1 MQIDQLILGKYRLLE
16 FLNSGGFS
24 SVFRAREEMTN
35 RIVALKALAKTAYP
49 ASRMKFLLN
58 EFQAMSKIWGHPNI
72 VSIHTVE
79 PGEDDY
85 VAWIVME
92 YVEGKSLHELMQE
105 GALVLTDALN
115 IGLDICRGL
124 KAAHVHKIMHRDIK
138 PQNILL
144 TTEKEAKVADFSI
157 ARIFGETT
165 EFAETMAGTRRYMA
179 PEQTYGSYDY
189 RADLY
194 STALILYQAVTGRF
208 PFSGENKE
216 MDKKKAA
223 GEIEEID
230 RCPEVLRNFLQKAL
244 HRQLSERHQSATEMY
259 EELDRIRQD
268 EYVKQASEL
277 IDASVNSSNP
287 RLAEALERYRKT
299 FRLSLADAERMNQNL
314 FFQRRQKEEN
324 TKREKLLTQ
333 VERYYTRAVSH
344 AENRDYPSVLAEL
357 HKASRLCIDDQG
369 LSKIVDNLFHT
380 LNTVNIPLSANPTVE
395 EVVSLIQKLPDT
407 ESGDLRTWLDHQ
419 KLETEA
425 PTGVKLPDTE
435 SIDFRTWLDH
445 QKLETEAP
453 AGVKPIQPRVKASG
467 SYRLVIEEASPEY
480 LLDQVHSD
488 IQYPHEEEALRI
500 FQQIQIFEQQG
511 RTRQWLALYN
521 KLGKFY
527 QKQASNFVKKDELEL
542 VANCYTRA
550 RFAYTVAEKQRL
562 ARRNAKKG
570 AVYYTRLARQFEL
583 QRSWEEAGKS
593 YILSAYNHGYVN
605 MPMLVEECHR
615 MATVCYFN
623 AAESAHLNHE
633 LQTAYD
639 FYMLILAI
647 GEKMSAPTKMVS
659 EAQKLISEI
668 PVVD

>member
-35 RIVALKALAKTAYP
+35 RIVAIKALAKTAYP
-49 ASRMKFLLN
+49 ASRMKFLLT

-92 YVEGKSLHELMQE
+92 YVEGKSLHDLMQE
-105 GALVLTDALN
+105 GALSLTDTLN

-124 KAAHVHKIMHRDIK
+124 KTAHAHKIMHRDIK

-179 PEQTYGSYDY
+179 PEQHYGAYDY

-216 MDKKKAA
+216 IDKKKAA
-223 GEIEEID
+223 GEIEEIH

-244 HRQLSERHQSATEMY
+244 HRQLSERHQSADEMY

-268 EYVKQASEL
+268 EYVKQASQL
-277 IDASVNSSNP
+277 IDASINSNNP

-324 TKREKLLTQ
+324 GKREKLATDVQRHYTLAT
-333 VERYYTRAVSH
+333 RYI
-344 AENRDYPSVLAEL
+344 ENQDFRSVLLEL
-357 HKASRLCIDDQG
+357 HKASRLYIDNQD
-369 LSKIVDNLFHT
+369 LNETIDNLFQE
-380 LNTVNIPLSANPTVE
+380 LNAANMVFPANPTVE
-395 EVVSLIQKLPDT
+395 EIVALIQKLP
-407 ESGDLRTWLDHQ
+407 ENEGAVLHTWLEHQ
-419 KLETEA
+419 MPAPEET
-425 PTGVKLPDTE
+425 TD
-435 SIDFRTWLDH
+435 II
-445 QKLETEAP
+445 
-453 AGVKPIQPRVKASG
+453 PIQPRVRATG
-467 SYRLVIEEASPEY
+467 SYRLVIEEASPEF

-488 IQYPHEEEALRI
+488 IQYPHEVEAFRI
-500 FQQIQIFEQQG
+500 FRQIHIYEQQG
-511 RTRQWLALYN
+511 RTRQCHILYR
-521 KLGKFY
+521 KLGRFY
-527 QKQASNFVKKDELEL
+527 QKQANNFVKKDDLEL

-550 RFAYTVAEKQRL
+550 RFAYTVAEKHRL
-562 ARRNAKKG
+562 AKRNAKKG
-570 AVYYTRLARQFEL
+570 GIYYTRLARQFEL

-593 YILSAYNHGYVN
+593 YILAAYNHGYAN
-605 MPMLVEECHR
+605 LPSLVEECHR

-623 AAESAHLNHE
+623 AAESAHLNSE

-639 FYMLILAI
+639 YYTLILAV
-647 GEKMSAPTKMVS
+647 GEKMSTPTKMVS
-659 EAQKLISEI
+659 EAQKLMSEI
-668 PVVD
+668 PVKS

>member
-35 RIVALKALAKTAYP
+35 RTVAIKALAKTAYP
-49 ASRMKFLLN
+49 ASRMKFLLT
-58 EFQAMSKIWGHPNI
+58 EFQAMSQIWGHPNI

-79 PGEDDY
+79 PGEGDY

-92 YVEGKSLHELMQE
+92 YVEGKSLHDLMQE
-105 GALVLTDALN
+105 GALSLTDTLN

-124 KAAHVHKIMHRDIK
+124 EEAHTHKIMHRDIK

-144 TTEKEAKVADFSI
+144 TTEKQAKVADFSI

-179 PEQTYGSYDY
+179 PEQHYGAYDY

-216 MDKKKAA
+216 IDKKKAA
-223 GEIEEID
+223 GEIEEIH

-244 HRQLSERHQSATEMY
+244 HRQLQERHQSASEMY

-268 EYVKQASEL
+268 EYVKQASQL
-277 IDASVNSSNP
+277 INASVTSNNS
-287 RLAEALERYRKT
+287 RLIEALERYRKT

-314 FFQRRQKEEN
+314 FFQRRQKEEGI
-324 TKREKLLTQ
+324 KRGKLAAELQRHYTLAT
-333 VERYYTRAVSH
+333 RYI
-344 AENRDYPSVLAEL
+344 ENQDYPSALAEI
-357 HKASRLCIDDQG
+357 HRASHLSTDDQG
-369 LSKIVDNLFHT
+369 VTKTVDNLFKK
-380 LNTVNIPLSANPTVE
+380 LSTAGIVLPVSPTVE
-395 EVVSLIQKLPDT
+395 EIAALIQKLP
-407 ESGDLRTWLDHQ
+407 ENENAVLREWLEQ
-419 KLETEA
+419 
-425 PTGVKLPDTE
+425 
-435 SIDFRTWLDH
+435 SISVPQEEIIDVT
-445 QKLETEAP
+445 
-453 AGVKPIQPRVKASG
+453 PIQPRIRASG
-467 SYRLVIEEASPEY
+467 SYRLVIEEASPEF

-500 FQQIQIFEQQG
+500 FRQIQIYEQQG
-511 RTRQWLALYN
+511 RTRQYHTLYRR
-521 KLGKFY
+521 LGRFY
-527 QKQASNFVKKDELEL
+527 QKQANNFLRKDDLEL

-562 ARRNAKKG
+562 ARKNAKKG

-593 YILSAYNHGYVN
+593 YILAGYNHGYAN
-605 MPMLVEECHR
+605 IPSLVEECHR

-623 AAESAHLNHE
+623 AAESAHLNGE

-639 FYMLILAI
+639 FYLLILAI
-647 GEKMSAPTKMVS
+647 GEKMSVPTKMVS
-659 EAQKLISEI
+659 EAQKLMSEI
-668 PVVD
+668 PIEN

>member
-1 MQIDQLILGKYRLLE
+1 MQVDQLILGKYRLLE

-35 RIVALKALAKTAYP
+35 RIVAIKALAKTAYP
-49 ASRMKFLLN
+49 ASRMKFLLT
-58 EFQAMSKIWGHPNI
+58 EFQAMSQIWGHPNI

-79 PGEDDY
+79 PGENDY

-92 YVEGKSLHELMQE
+92 YVEGKSLHDLMQE
-105 GALVLTDALN
+105 GALSLTDTLN

-124 KAAHVHKIMHRDIK
+124 KTAHANKIMHRDIK

-179 PEQTYGSYDY
+179 PEQHYGAYDY

-216 MDKKKAA
+216 IDKKKAA
-223 GEIEEID
+223 GEIEEIH

-244 HRQLSERHQSATEMY
+244 HRQLSERHQSADEMY

-277 IDASVNSSNP
+277 IDASVNSNNP

-324 TKREKLLTQ
+324 SKREKLATDVQ
-333 VERYYTRAVSH
+333 RHYTLATRH
-344 AENRDYPSVLAEL
+344 IENQDFRSVLLEL
-357 HKASRLCIDDQG
+357 HKASRLYIENQD
-369 LSKIVDNLFHT
+369 LNETIDNLFQE
-380 LNTVNIPLSANPTVE
+380 LNAANMVFPANPTVE
-395 EVVSLIQKLPDT
+395 EIVTLIQKLP
-407 ESGDLRTWLDHQ
+407 ENEGAVLRTWLGHQ
-419 KLETEA
+419 MSAPEET
-425 PTGVKLPDTE
+425 TDVT
-435 SIDFRTWLDH
+435 
-445 QKLETEAP
+445 
-453 AGVKPIQPRVKASG
+453 PIRPRVRATG
-467 SYRLVIEEASPEY
+467 SYRLVIEEASPEF

-488 IQYPHEEEALRI
+488 IQYPHEVEAFRI
-500 FQQIQIFEQQG
+500 FRQIHIYEQQG
-511 RTRQWLALYN
+511 RTRQCHILYR
-521 KLGKFY
+521 KLGRFY
-527 QKQASNFVKKDELEL
+527 QKQANNFVKKDNLEL

-550 RFAYTVAEKQRL
+550 RFAYTVAEKYRL
-562 ARRNAKKG
+562 AKKNAKKG
-570 AVYYTRLARQFEL
+570 GIYYTRLARQFEL

-593 YILSAYNHGYVN
+593 YILAAYNHGYAN
-605 MPMLVEECHR
+605 LSSLVEECHR

-623 AAESAHLNHE
+623 AAESAHLNDE

-639 FYMLILAI
+639 YYTLILAV
-647 GEKMSAPTKMVS
+647 GEKMSTPTKMVS
-659 EAQKLISEI
+659 EAQKLMSEI
-668 PVVD
+668 PVES

>member
-1 MQIDQLILGKYRLLE
+1 MQVDQLILGKYRLLE

-35 RIVALKALAKTAYP
+35 RIVAIKALAKTAYP
-49 ASRMKFLLN
+49 ASRMKFLLT
-58 EFQAMSKIWGHPNI
+58 EFQAMSQIWGHPNI

-79 PGEDDY
+79 PGENDY

-92 YVEGKSLHELMQE
+92 YVEGKSLHDLMQE
-105 GALVLTDALN
+105 GALSLTDTLN

-124 KAAHVHKIMHRDIK
+124 KTAHANKIMHRDIK

-179 PEQTYGSYDY
+179 PEQHYGAYDY

-216 MDKKKAA
+216 IDKKKAA
-223 GEIEEID
+223 GEIEEIH

-244 HRQLSERHQSATEMY
+244 HRQLSERHQSADEMY

-277 IDASVNSSNP
+277 IDASVNSNNP

-324 TKREKLLTQ
+324 SKREKLATDVQ
-333 VERYYTRAVSH
+333 RHYTLATRH
-344 AENRDYPSVLAEL
+344 IENQDFRSVLLEL
-357 HKASRLCIDDQG
+357 HKASRLYIENQD
-369 LSKIVDNLFHT
+369 LNETIDNLFQE
-380 LNTVNIPLSANPTVE
+380 LNAANMVFPANPTVE
-395 EVVSLIQKLPDT
+395 EIVTLIQKLP
-407 ESGDLRTWLDHQ
+407 ENEAAVLRTWLGHQ
-419 KLETEA
+419 MSAPEET
-425 PTGVKLPDTE
+425 TDIT
-435 SIDFRTWLDH
+435 
-445 QKLETEAP
+445 
-453 AGVKPIQPRVKASG
+453 PIRPRVRATG
-467 SYRLVIEEASPEY
+467 SYRLVIEEASPEF

-488 IQYPHEEEALRI
+488 IQYPHEVEAFRI
-500 FQQIQIFEQQG
+500 FRQIHIYEQQG
-511 RTRQWLALYN
+511 RTRQCHILYR
-521 KLGKFY
+521 KLGRFY
-527 QKQASNFVKKDELEL
+527 QKQANNFVKKDDLEL

-550 RFAYTVAEKQRL
+550 RFAYTVAEKYRL
-562 ARRNAKKG
+562 AKKNAKKG
-570 AVYYTRLARQFEL
+570 GIYYTRLARQFEL

-593 YILSAYNHGYVN
+593 YILAAYNHGYAN
-605 MPMLVEECHR
+605 LSSLVEECHR

-623 AAESAHLNHE
+623 AAESAHLNNE

-639 FYMLILAI
+639 YYTLILAV
-647 GEKMSAPTKMVS
+647 GEKMSTPTKMVS
-659 EAQKLISEI
+659 EAQKLMSEI
-668 PVVD
+668 PVES

>member
-16 FLNSGGFS
+16 YLNSGGFS

-35 RIVALKALAKTAYP
+35 REVAIKALAKTAYP
-49 ASRMKFLLN
+49 ASRMKFLLT

-79 PGEDDY
+79 PGEEDY

-92 YVEGKSLHELMQE
+92 FVEGKSLHELMQE
-105 GALVLTDALN
+105 GALGLTDTLN

-124 KAAHVHKIMHRDIK
+124 KEAHAHKIMHRDIK

-144 TTEKEAKVADFSI
+144 TTEKRAKVADFSI

-179 PEQTYGSYDY
+179 PEQTYGAYDF

-223 GEIEEID
+223 GEIEEIE

-277 IDASVNSSNP
+277 IDVSANSSGP
-287 RLAEALERYRKT
+287 KLAEALERYRKT
-299 FRLSLADAERMNQNL
+299 FRLSLSDAERINQNL

-324 TKREKLLTQ
+324 AKREKLLAQ
-333 VERYYTRAVSH
+333 VEKHYTLATRY
-344 AENRDYPSVLAEL
+344 AEGQNYPNVLVEL
-357 HKASRLCIDDQG
+357 HRANRLCIGDH
-369 LSKIVDNLFHT
+369 SITKIIDNLFHK
-380 LNTVNIPLSANPTVE
+380 LNTVSVPLSTNPTVE
-395 EVVSLIQKLPDT
+395 EIVSLIQKMPDS
-407 ESGDLRTWLDHQ
+407 ESTDLRTWLEHQ
-419 KLETEA
+419 KLVTEK
-425 PTGVKLPDTE
+425 PTDIT
-435 SIDFRTWLDH
+435 
-445 QKLETEAP
+445 
-453 AGVKPIQPRVKASG
+453 PIQPEVKASG
-467 SYRLVIEEASPEY
+467 SYRRVIEEASPEY

-500 FQQIQIFEQQG
+500 FQQIQIYEQQG
-511 RTRQWLALYN
+511 RTRQWLSLYN

-527 QKQASNFVKKDELEL
+527 QKQAGNFAKIDDLEL

-562 ARRNAKKG
+562 AKRNAKKG

-593 YILSAYNHGYVN
+593 YILAAYNHGYTNVAS
-605 MPMLVEECHR
+605 LVEECHR

-623 AAESAHLNHE
+623 AAESAHLNNE

-639 FYMLILAI
+639 FYLLILAI
-647 GEKMSAPTKMVS
+647 GEKMSTPTKMVS

-668 PVVD
+668 PIAS

>member
-35 RIVALKALAKTAYP
+35 RIVAIKALAKTAYP
-49 ASRMKFLLN
+49 ASRMKFLLT
-58 EFQAMSKIWGHPNI
+58 EFQAMSQIWGHPNI

-79 PGEDDY
+79 PGKDDY

-92 YVEGKSLHELMQE
+92 YVEGKSLHDLMQE
-105 GALVLTDALN
+105 GALSLTDTLN

-124 KAAHVHKIMHRDIK
+124 KMAHANKIMHRDIK

-179 PEQTYGSYDY
+179 PEQHYGAYDY

-208 PFSGENKE
+208 PFSGESKE

-223 GEIEEID
+223 GEIEEIH

-244 HRQLSERHQSATEMY
+244 HRQLSERHQSADEMY

-268 EYVKQASEL
+268 EYVKQASQL
-277 IDASVNSSNP
+277 IDASINSNNP

-324 TKREKLLTQ
+324 SKREKLTTEVQ
-333 VERYYTRAVSH
+333 RHYTLATRH
-344 AENRDYPSVLAEL
+344 IENQDFRSVLLEL
-357 HKASRLCIDDQG
+357 HKASRLYIDDQD
-369 LSKIVDNLFHT
+369 LNKTIDNLFEE
-380 LNTVNIPLSANPTVE
+380 LNAANIVFPANPTVE
-395 EVVSLIQKLPDT
+395 EIVALIQKLP
-407 ESGDLRTWLDHQ
+407 ENEGAVLRTWLEHQ
-419 KLETEA
+419 MPAPEET
-425 PTGVKLPDTE
+425 TDIT
-435 SIDFRTWLDH
+435 
-445 QKLETEAP
+445 
-453 AGVKPIQPRVKASG
+453 PIRPRVRATG
-467 SYRLVIEEASPEY
+467 SYRLVIEEASPEF

-488 IQYPHEEEALRI
+488 IQYPHEIEAFRI
-500 FQQIQIFEQQG
+500 FRQIHIYEQQG
-511 RTRQWLALYN
+511 RTRQCHVLYR
-521 KLGKFY
+521 KLGRFY
-527 QKQASNFVKKDELEL
+527 QKQANNFVKKDDLEL

-550 RFAYTVAEKQRL
+550 RFAYTVAEKHRL
-562 ARRNAKKG
+562 AKKNAKKG
-570 AVYYTRLARQFEL
+570 GIYYTRLARQFEL

-593 YILSAYNHGYVN
+593 YILAAYNHGYAN
-605 MPMLVEECHR
+605 LPSLVEECHR

-623 AAESAHLNHE
+623 AAESAHLNNE

-639 FYMLILAI
+639 YYTLILAV
-647 GEKMSAPTKMVS
+647 GEKMSTPTKMVS
-659 EAQKLISEI
+659 EAQKLMSEI
-668 PVVD
+668 PVES

>member
-35 RIVALKALAKTAYP
+35 RIVAIKALAKTAYP
-49 ASRMKFLLN
+49 ASRMKFLLT

-72 VSIHTVE
+72 VSILTVE

-92 YVEGKSLHELMQE
+92 YVEGKSLHDLMQE
-105 GALVLTDALN
+105 GALSLTDTLN

-124 KAAHVHKIMHRDIK
+124 KAAHEHKIMHRDIK

-144 TTEKEAKVADFSI
+144 TTGKEAKVADFSI

-179 PEQTYGSYDY
+179 PEQHYGAYDY

-216 MDKKKAA
+216 IDKKKAA
-223 GEIEEID
+223 GEIEEIH
-230 RCPEVLRNFLQKAL
+230 RSPEVLRNFLQKAL
-244 HRQLSERHQSATEMY
+244 HRQLAERHQSAGEMY

-268 EYVKQASEL
+268 EYVKQASQL
-277 IDASVNSSNP
+277 IDASVNSNNS
-287 RLAEALERYRKT
+287 RLAEALERYRRT

-324 TKREKLLTQ
+324 SKREKIATQ
-333 VERYYTRAVSH
+333 VQRHYTLATRYI
-344 AENRDYPSVLAEL
+344 ENQDFQSVLSEL
-357 HKASRLCIDDQG
+357 HRASRLCIDDQG
-369 LSKIVDNLFHT
+369 LTSTVDSVFDE
-380 LNTVNIPLSANPTVE
+380 LSAANMVFPSNPTVE
-395 EVVSLIQKLPDT
+395 EIVALIQKLPEN
-407 ESGDLRTWLDHQ
+407 ESTVLLTWLERQ
-419 KLETEA
+419 IPGPEETA
-425 PTGVKLPDTE
+425 DVT
-435 SIDFRTWLDH
+435 
-445 QKLETEAP
+445 
-453 AGVKPIQPRVKASG
+453 PIRPRVRATG
-467 SYRLVIEEASPEY
+467 SYRLVMEEASPEF

-488 IQYPHEEEALRI
+488 IQYPHEIEAFRI
-500 FQQIQIFEQQG
+500 FRQIQIYEQQG
-511 RTRQWLALYN
+511 RTRQCHVLYR
-521 KLGKFY
+521 KLGRFY
-527 QKQASNFVKKDELEL
+527 QKQANNFLKKDDLEL

-562 ARRNAKKG
+562 ARKNAKKG
-570 AVYYTRLARQFEL
+570 GIYYTRLARQFEL

-593 YILSAYNHGYVN
+593 YILAAYNHGYAN
-605 MPMLVEECHR
+605 LPSLVEECHR

-623 AAESAHLNHE
+623 AAESAHLNND

-639 FYMLILAI
+639 FYTLILAV
-647 GEKMSAPTKMVS
+647 GEKMSTPTKMVN
-659 EAQKLISEI
+659 EAQKLMSEI
-668 PVVD
+668 PVEN

>member
-35 RIVALKALAKTAYP
+35 REVAIKALAKTAYP

-58 EFQAMSKIWGHPNI
+58 EFQAMSKIWGHQNI

-79 PGEDDY
+79 PGTDDY

-105 GALVLTDALN
+105 GPLPLTDTIN

-124 KAAHVHKIMHRDIK
+124 KEAHGHKIMHRDIK

-144 TTEKEAKVADFSI
+144 TTDKKAKVADFSI
-157 ARIFGETT
+157 ARIFGDTT

-179 PEQTYGSYDY
+179 PEQHYGAYDY

-208 PFSGENKE
+208 PFSGENRE
-216 MDKKKAA
+216 IDKKKAA

-230 RCPEVLRNFLQKAL
+230 RCPEVLRNFLEKAL
-244 HRQLSERHQSATEMY
+244 HRQLSERHQNATEMY
-259 EELDRIRQD
+259 EELDRIRRD
-268 EYVKQASEL
+268 EYVKQASQL

-299 FRLSLADAERMNQNL
+299 FRLPLEAAERMNQNL

-324 TKREKLLTQ
+324 GKREKLITQ
-333 VERYYTRAVSH
+333 VHRHYTLATRYIES
-344 AENRDYPSVLAEL
+344 ENYSGVLEEI
-357 HKASRLCIDDQG
+357 HKATRLYVDDQG
-369 LSKIVDNLFHT
+369 LAKAVDNLFRQ
-380 LNTVNIPLSANPTVE
+380 LNTATPPLAASPTVE
-395 EVVSLIQKLPDT
+395 EVVALIQKLPDN
-407 ESGDLRTWLDHQ
+407 EGAVLRTWLEHQ
-419 KLETEA
+419 ELVSEKQETEI
-425 PTGVKLPDTE
+425 V
-435 SIDFRTWLDH
+435 
-445 QKLETEAP
+445 
-453 AGVKPIQPRVKASG
+453 PIQPQVKASG
-467 SYRLVIEEASPEY
+467 SYRMIIEEASSEF
-480 LLDQVHSD
+480 LLDQVHID
-488 IQYPHEEEALRI
+488 IQYPHEEEAFHI
-500 FQQIQIFEQQG
+500 YQKIQIYQQQG
-511 RTRQWLALYN
+511 RMRQCHTLYK

-527 QKQASNFVKKDELEL
+527 QKQARNFVKEERLEL
-542 VANCYTRA
+542 IANCYTRA
-550 RFAYTVAEKQRL
+550 RFAYTVAEKYRL
-562 ARRNAKKG
+562 ARKNAKNG
-570 AVYYTRLARQFEL
+570 GIYYTRLGRQFEF

-593 YILSAYNHGYVN
+593 YILAAYNHSYAN
-605 MPMLVEECHR
+605 LPALVEECHR
-615 MATVCYFN
+615 MATICYFN
-623 AAESAHLNHE
+623 AAESAHLNRE

-639 FYMLILAI
+639 YYMLILVI
-647 GEKMSAPTKMVS
+647 GEKMSAPTKVVS

-668 PVVD
+668 PVQN

>member
-35 RIVALKALAKTAYP
+35 RIVAIKALAKTAYP
-49 ASRMKFLLN
+49 ASRIKFLLT

-79 PGEDDY
+79 PGKDDY

-92 YVEGKSLHELMQE
+92 YVEGKSLHDLMQE
-105 GALVLTDALN
+105 GALSLTDTLN

-124 KAAHVHKIMHRDIK
+124 KIAHAHKIMHRDIK

-179 PEQTYGSYDY
+179 PEQHYGAYDY

-208 PFSGENKE
+208 PFSGENRE
-216 MDKKKAA
+216 IDKKKAA
-223 GEIEEID
+223 GEIEEIH

-244 HRQLSERHQSATEMY
+244 HRQLPKRHQSADEMY
-259 EELDRIRQD
+259 EDLDRIRQD
-268 EYVKQASEL
+268 EYVKQASQL
-277 IDASVNSSNP
+277 IDASVNSNNP

-299 FRLSLADAERMNQNL
+299 FRLSLADAERINQNL

-324 TKREKLLTQ
+324 SKREKLATEVHRHYTLAT
-333 VERYYTRAVSH
+333 RYI
-344 AENRDYPSVLAEL
+344 ENQDFRGVLSEL
-357 HKASRLCIDDQG
+357 HRASRLYIGDQG
-369 LSKIVDNLFHT
+369 LTKAIDDLFEE
-380 LNTVNIPLSANPTVE
+380 LNAANMVFPANPTVE
-395 EVVSLIQKLPDT
+395 EIVALIQKLPEN
-407 ESGDLRTWLDHQ
+407 ESTVLRTWLEHQ
-419 KLETEA
+419 RPAPEET
-425 PTGVKLPDTE
+425 TDIT
-435 SIDFRTWLDH
+435 
-445 QKLETEAP
+445 
-453 AGVKPIQPRVKASG
+453 PIQPRVRATG
-467 SYRLVIEEASPEY
+467 SYRLVIEEASPEF
-480 LLDQVHSD
+480 LLDQVHND
-488 IQYPHEEEALRI
+488 IQYPHEVEAFRI
-500 FQQIQIFEQQG
+500 FRQVQIYEQQG
-511 RTRQWLALYN
+511 RTRQRHILYR
-521 KLGKFY
+521 KLGRFY
-527 QKQASNFVKKDELEL
+527 QKQANNFVKKDDLEL

-562 ARRNAKKG
+562 AKKNAKKG
-570 AVYYTRLARQFEL
+570 GIYYTRLARQFEL

-593 YILSAYNHGYVN
+593 YILAAYNHGYAN
-605 MPMLVEECHR
+605 LPSLVEECHR

-623 AAESAHLNHE
+623 AAESAHLNNE

-639 FYMLILAI
+639 FYTLILVV
-647 GEKMSAPTKMVS
+647 GEKMSTPTKMVN
-659 EAQKLISEI
+659 EAQKLMSEI
-668 PVVD
+668 PVES

>member
-35 RIVALKALAKTAYP
+35 RIVAIKALAKTAYP
-49 ASRMKFLLN
+49 ASRMKFLLT
-58 EFQAMSKIWGHPNI
+58 EFQAMSKIWKHPNI

-92 YVEGKSLHELMQE
+92 YVEGKSLHDLMQE
-105 GALVLTDALN
+105 GALSLTDTLN

-124 KAAHVHKIMHRDIK
+124 KTAHAHKIMHRDIK

-179 PEQTYGSYDY
+179 PEQHYGAYDY

-208 PFSGENKE
+208 PFSGENKDI
-216 MDKKKAA
+216 DKKKAA
-223 GEIEEID
+223 GEIEEIH
-230 RCPEVLRNFLQKAL
+230 RCPDVLRNFLQKAL
-244 HRQLSERHQSATEMY
+244 HRQLSERHQSADEMY

-268 EYVKQASEL
+268 EYVKQVSQL
-277 IDASVNSSNP
+277 IDASVNSNNP

-299 FRLSLADAERMNQNL
+299 FRLPLAEAERMNQNL

-324 TKREKLLTQ
+324 SKREKLATEVQRHYTLAT
-333 VERYYTRAVSH
+333 RYI
-344 AENRDYPSVLAEL
+344 ENQDFRGVLSEL
-357 HKASRLCIDDQG
+357 HKASRLYIDDQ
-369 LSKIVDNLFHT
+369 NLTEVIDDLFQE
-380 LNTVNIPLSANPTVE
+380 LNAANMVFPANPTVE
-395 EVVSLIQKLPDT
+395 EIVALIQKLPRNEDAV
-407 ESGDLRTWLDHQ
+407 LRTWLEHQ
-419 KLETEA
+419 VPAPEET
-425 PTGVKLPDTE
+425 TDVT
-435 SIDFRTWLDH
+435 
-445 QKLETEAP
+445 
-453 AGVKPIQPRVKASG
+453 PIQPRVRATG
-467 SYRLVIEEASPEY
+467 SYRLVIEEASPEF

-488 IQYPHEEEALRI
+488 IQYPHEVEAFRI
-500 FQQIQIFEQQG
+500 FRQIQIYEQQG
-511 RTRQWLALYN
+511 RTRQCHVLYR
-521 KLGKFY
+521 KLGRFY
-527 QKQASNFVKKDELEL
+527 QKQANNFVKKDDLEL

-562 ARRNAKKG
+562 AKKNAKKG
-570 AVYYTRLARQFEL
+570 GIYYTRLARQFEL

-593 YILSAYNHGYVN
+593 YILAAYNHGYANVLS
-605 MPMLVEECHR
+605 LVEECHR

-623 AAESAHLNHE
+623 AAESAHLNNE

-639 FYMLILAI
+639 FYTLILAV
-647 GEKMSAPTKMVS
+647 GEKMSTPTKMVS

-668 PVVD
+668 PVES

>member
-35 RIVALKALAKTAYP
+35 RIVAIKALAKTAYP
-49 ASRMKFLLN
+49 ASRMKFLLT
-58 EFQAMSKIWGHPNI
+58 EFQAMSQIWGHPNI

-79 PGEDDY
+79 PGENDY

-92 YVEGKSLHELMQE
+92 YVEGKSLHDLMQE
-105 GALVLTDALN
+105 GALSLTDTLN

-124 KAAHVHKIMHRDIK
+124 KTAHANKIMHRDIK

-179 PEQTYGSYDY
+179 PEQHYGAYDY

-216 MDKKKAA
+216 IDKKKAA
-223 GEIEEID
+223 GEIEEIH

-244 HRQLSERHQSATEMY
+244 HRQLSERHQSADEMY

-268 EYVKQASEL
+268 EYVKQASQL
-277 IDASVNSSNP
+277 IDASVNSNNP

-324 TKREKLLTQ
+324 SKREKLATEVQ
-333 VERYYTRAVSH
+333 RHYTLATRH
-344 AENRDYPSVLAEL
+344 IENQDFRSVLLEL
-357 HKASRLCIDDQG
+357 HKASRLYIDNQD
-369 LSKIVDNLFHT
+369 LNETINNLFEE
-380 LNTVNIPLSANPTVE
+380 LNAANMIFPANPTAE
-395 EVVSLIQKLPDT
+395 EIVALIQKLPENEGT
-407 ESGDLRTWLDHQ
+407 VLRTWLEHQ
-419 KLETEA
+419 MPAAEET
-425 PTGVKLPDTE
+425 TDIT
-435 SIDFRTWLDH
+435 
-445 QKLETEAP
+445 
-453 AGVKPIQPRVKASG
+453 PIRPRVRATG
-467 SYRLVIEEASPEY
+467 SYRLVIEEASPEF

-488 IQYPHEEEALRI
+488 IQYPHEVEAFRI
-500 FQQIQIFEQQG
+500 FRQIHIYEQQG
-511 RTRQWLALYN
+511 RTRQCHILYR
-521 KLGKFY
+521 KLGRFY
-527 QKQASNFVKKDELEL
+527 QKQANNFVKKDDLEL

-550 RFAYTVAEKQRL
+550 RFAYTVAEKHRL
-562 ARRNAKKG
+562 AKKNAKKG
-570 AVYYTRLARQFEL
+570 GIYYTRLARQFEL

-593 YILSAYNHGYVN
+593 YILAAYNHAYAN
-605 MPMLVEECHR
+605 LPSLVEECHR

-623 AAESAHLNHE
+623 AAESAHLNNE

-639 FYMLILAI
+639 YYTLILAV
-647 GEKMSAPTKMVS
+647 GEKMSTPTKMVS
-659 EAQKLISEI
+659 EAQKLMSEI
-668 PVVD
+668 PVES

>member
-35 RIVALKALAKTAYP
+35 RIVAIKALTKTAYP
-49 ASRMKFLLN
+49 ASRMKFLLT
-58 EFQAMSKIWGHPNI
+58 EFQAMSKIWKHPNI

-79 PGEDDY
+79 PGENDY

-105 GALVLTDALN
+105 GVLSLTDTLN

-124 KAAHVHKIMHRDIK
+124 KEAHAHKIMHRDIK

-179 PEQTYGSYDY
+179 PEQHYGAYDY

-223 GEIEEID
+223 GEIEEIY

-244 HRQLSERHQSATEMY
+244 HRQLPERHQSADEMY
-259 EELDRIRQD
+259 EELDRLRQD
-268 EYVKQASEL
+268 EYVKQASQL
-277 IDASVNSSNP
+277 IDASVNSNNP

-314 FFQRRQKEEN
+314 FFQRRQKEESN
-324 TKREKLLTQ
+324 KREKLATQ
-333 VERYYTRAVSH
+333 VQKHYKLATRYI
-344 AENRDYPSVLAEL
+344 ENQDYRSVLSEL
-357 HKASRLCIDDQG
+357 HRACHLYIDDPS
-369 LSKIVDNLFHT
+369 LTKTVDNLFDE
-380 LNTVNIPLSANPTVE
+380 LSDANMLFPTNPSVE
-395 EVVSLIQKLPDT
+395 DIIALIQKLPGN
-407 ESGDLRTWLDHQ
+407 ESVVLRTWLEHQ
-419 KLETEA
+419 LPAPEET
-425 PTGVKLPDTE
+425 TD
-435 SIDFRTWLDH
+435 II
-445 QKLETEAP
+445 
-453 AGVKPIQPRVKASG
+453 PIQPRIRASG
-467 SYRLVIEEASPEY
+467 SYRLVIEEASPEF

-488 IQYPHEEEALRI
+488 IQYPHEVEAFRI
-500 FQQIQIFEQQG
+500 FRQIQIYEQQG
-511 RTRQWLALYN
+511 RNGQCHVLYRR
-521 KLGKFY
+521 LGRFY
-527 QKQASNFVKKDELEL
+527 QKQANNFVKKDDLEL

-550 RFAYTVAEKQRL
+550 RFAYTVAEKHRL
-562 ARRNAKKG
+562 ARKNAKKG
-570 AVYYTRLARQFEL
+570 GIYYTRLARQFEL

-593 YILSAYNHGYVN
+593 YILAAYNYGYAN
-605 MPMLVEECHR
+605 LLSLVEECHR

-623 AAESAHLNHE
+623 AAESAHLNSE

-639 FYMLILAI
+639 YYTLILAI
-647 GEKMSAPTKMVS
+647 GEKMSVPTKMVN

-668 PVVD
+668 PVQS

>member
-35 RIVALKALAKTAYP
+35 RIVAIKALAKTAYP
-49 ASRMKFLLN
+49 ASRMKFLLT

-92 YVEGKSLHELMQE
+92 YVEGKSLHDLMQE
-105 GALVLTDALN
+105 GALSLTDTLN

-124 KAAHVHKIMHRDIK
+124 KTAHAHKIMHRDIK

-179 PEQTYGSYDY
+179 PEQHYGAYDY

-216 MDKKKAA
+216 IDKKKAA
-223 GEIEEID
+223 GEIEEIH

-244 HRQLSERHQSATEMY
+244 HRQLSERHQSADEMY

-268 EYVKQASEL
+268 EYVKQASQL
-277 IDASVNSSNP
+277 IDASINSNNP

-324 TKREKLLTQ
+324 SKREKLATEVQRHYTLAT
-333 VERYYTRAVSH
+333 RYI
-344 AENRDYPSVLAEL
+344 ENQDFRSVLLEL
-357 HKASRLCIDDQG
+357 HKASRLYIDNQD
-369 LSKIVDNLFHT
+369 LNKTIDNLFEE
-380 LNTVNIPLSANPTVE
+380 LNAANMVFPANPTVE
-395 EVVSLIQKLPDT
+395 EIVALIQKLPENEET
-407 ESGDLRTWLDHQ
+407 VLRTWLEHQ
-419 KLETEA
+419 IPAPEET
-425 PTGVKLPDTE
+425 TDIT
-435 SIDFRTWLDH
+435 
-445 QKLETEAP
+445 
-453 AGVKPIQPRVKASG
+453 PIQPRVRATG
-467 SYRLVIEEASPEY
+467 SYRLVIEEASPEF

-488 IQYPHEEEALRI
+488 IQYPHEVEAFRI
-500 FQQIQIFEQQG
+500 FRQIHIYEQQG
-511 RTRQWLALYN
+511 RTRQCHILYR
-521 KLGKFY
+521 KLGRFY
-527 QKQASNFVKKDELEL
+527 QKQANNFVKRDDLEL

-550 RFAYTVAEKQRL
+550 RFAYTVAEKHRL
-562 ARRNAKKG
+562 AKKNAKKG
-570 AVYYTRLARQFEL
+570 GLYYTRLARQFEL

-593 YILSAYNHGYVN
+593 YILAAYNHGYAN
-605 MPMLVEECHR
+605 LPSLVEECHR

-623 AAESAHLNHE
+623 AAESAHLNNE

-639 FYMLILAI
+639 YYTLILAV
-647 GEKMSAPTKMVS
+647 GEKMSTPTKMVS
-659 EAQKLISEI
+659 EAQKLMSEI
-668 PVVD
+668 PVES

>member
-35 RIVALKALAKTAYP
+35 RIVAIKALAKTAYP
-49 ASRMKFLLN
+49 ASRMKFLLT
-58 EFQAMSKIWGHPNI
+58 EFQAMSKIWKHPNI

-79 PGEDDY
+79 PGKDDY

-92 YVEGKSLHELMQE
+92 YVEGKSLHDLMQE
-105 GALVLTDALN
+105 GALSLTDTLN

-124 KAAHVHKIMHRDIK
+124 KAAHAHKIMHRDIK

-179 PEQTYGSYDY
+179 PEQHYGAYDY

-216 MDKKKAA
+216 IDKKKAA
-223 GEIEEID
+223 GEIEEIH

-244 HRQLSERHQSATEMY
+244 HRQLPERHQSADEMY

-268 EYVKQASEL
+268 EYVKQVSQL
-277 IDASVNSSNP
+277 IDASVNSNNP
-287 RLAEALERYRKT
+287 RLAEALERYRKM

-324 TKREKLLTQ
+324 SKREKILTQ
-333 VERYYTRAVSH
+333 VQKHYTLATRYI
-344 AENRDYPSVLAEL
+344 ENQDFQSVLSEL
-357 HKASRLCIDDQG
+357 HKANSLCIDDRDLTG
-369 LSKIVDNLFHT
+369 VIDNLFDE
-380 LNTVNIPLSANPTVE
+380 LRSENMVFPSNLAVE
-395 EVVSLIQKLPDT
+395 EIVALIQKLPKN
-407 ESGDLRTWLDHQ
+407 ESNVLRTWLEHQ
-419 KLETEA
+419 TPTPEET
-425 PTGVKLPDTE
+425 
-435 SIDFRTWLDH
+435 IDIT
-445 QKLETEAP
+445 
-453 AGVKPIQPRVKASG
+453 PIRPRVRATG
-467 SYRLVIEEASPEY
+467 SYRLIIEEASPEF

-488 IQYPHEEEALRI
+488 IQYPHEIEAFRI
-500 FQQIQIFEQQG
+500 FRQIQIYEQQG
-511 RTRQWLALYN
+511 RTGQCHVLYR
-521 KLGKFY
+521 KLGRFY
-527 QKQASNFVKKDELEL
+527 QKQANNFVKKDDLEL

-562 ARRNAKKG
+562 ARKNAKKG
-570 AVYYTRLARQFEL
+570 GIYYTRLARQFEL

-593 YILSAYNHGYVN
+593 YILAAYNHSYAN
-605 MPMLVEECHR
+605 LLSLVEECHR
-615 MATVCYFN
+615 MAIVCYFN
-623 AAESAHLNHE
+623 AAESAHLNSD

-639 FYMLILAI
+639 FYTLILAV
-647 GEKMSAPTKMVS
+647 GEKMSTPTKMVS
-659 EAQKLISEI
+659 EAQKLMSEI
-668 PVVD
+668 PVEG

>member
-35 RIVALKALAKTAYP
+35 RIVAIKALAKTAYP
-49 ASRMKFLLN
+49 ASRMKFLLT
-58 EFQAMSKIWGHPNI
+58 EFQAMSKIWKHPNI

-79 PGEDDY
+79 PGEGDY

-92 YVEGKSLHELMQE
+92 YVEGKSLHDLMQE
-105 GALVLTDALN
+105 GALSLTDTLN
-115 IGLDICRGL
+115 VGLDICRGL
-124 KAAHVHKIMHRDIK
+124 KTAHAHKIMHRDIK

-179 PEQTYGSYDY
+179 PEQHYGAYDY

-216 MDKKKAA
+216 IDKKKAA
-223 GEIEEID
+223 GEVEEIH

-244 HRQLSERHQSATEMY
+244 HRQLSERHQSADEMY

-268 EYVKQASEL
+268 EYVKQASQL
-277 IDASVNSSNP
+277 IDASVNSNNP

-299 FRLSLADAERMNQNL
+299 FRLPLADAERMNQNL

-324 TKREKLLTQ
+324 SKREKLATEVQRHYTLAT
-333 VERYYTRAVSH
+333 RYI
-344 AENRDYPSVLAEL
+344 ENQDFRSVLSEL
-357 HKASRLCIDDQG
+357 HKVSRLYIDDQDLTKAIDG
-369 LSKIVDNLFHT
+369 LFQELSA
-380 LNTVNIPLSANPTVE
+380 VNMVFPANPTVE
-395 EVVSLIQKLPDT
+395 EIVTLIQKLP
-407 ESGDLRTWLDHQ
+407 ENEGDVLRTWLEHQ
-419 KLETEA
+419 IPAPEET
-425 PTGVKLPDTE
+425 TDIT
-435 SIDFRTWLDH
+435 
-445 QKLETEAP
+445 
-453 AGVKPIQPRVKASG
+453 PIQPRVRATG
-467 SYRLVIEEASPEY
+467 SYRLIIEEASPEF
-480 LLDQVHSD
+480 LLDQVHND
-488 IQYPHEEEALRI
+488 IQYPHEVEAFRI
-500 FQQIQIFEQQG
+500 FRQIQIYEQQG
-511 RTRQWLALYN
+511 RTRQCHVLYR
-521 KLGKFY
+521 KLGRFY
-527 QKQASNFVKKDELEL
+527 QKQANNFVKKEDLEL

-562 ARRNAKKG
+562 AKRNAKKG
-570 AVYYTRLARQFEL
+570 GIYYTRLARQFEL

-593 YILSAYNHGYVN
+593 YILAAYNHGYAN
-605 MPMLVEECHR
+605 LPSLVEECHR

-623 AAESAHLNHE
+623 AAESAHLNNE

-639 FYMLILAI
+639 YYTLILAV
-647 GEKMSAPTKMVS
+647 GEKMSTPTKMVS
-659 EAQKLISEI
+659 EAQKLMSEI
-668 PVVD
+668 PVES

>member
-35 RIVALKALAKTAYP
+35 REVAIKALAKTAYP
-49 ASRMKFLLN
+49 ASRMKFLLT

-79 PGEDDY
+79 PGADDY

-92 YVEGKSLHELMQE
+92 YVEGKSLHDLMQE
-105 GALVLTDALN
+105 GALSLTDTLN
-115 IGLDICRGL
+115 IGLDICSGL
-124 KAAHVHKIMHRDIK
+124 KEAHAHKIMHRDIK

-144 TTEKEAKVADFSI
+144 TTEKQAKVADFSI

-179 PEQTYGSYDY
+179 PEQHYGAYDY

-216 MDKKKAA
+216 IDKKKAA
-223 GEIEEID
+223 GEIEEIH

-244 HRQLSERHQSATEMY
+244 HRQLEERHQSATEMY

-268 EYVKQASEL
+268 EYVKQASQL
-277 IDASVNSSNP
+277 INASVTSNNS
-287 RLAEALERYRKT
+287 RLIEALERYRKT
-299 FRLSLADAERMNQNL
+299 FRLSLPDAERMNQNL
-314 FFQRRQKEEN
+314 FFERRQKEESV
-324 TKREKLLTQ
+324 KREKLAAEIQRHYALAT
-333 VERYYTRAVSH
+333 RYI
-344 AENRDYPSVLAEL
+344 ENQDYPSALAEL
-357 HKASRLCIDDQG
+357 HRASRLSTDDQG
-369 LSKIVDNLFHT
+369 VAKTVDSLFKKLSTAGTGLPV
-380 LNTVNIPLSANPTVE
+380 NPTVE
-395 EVVSLIQKLPDT
+395 EIAALIRKLP
-407 ESGDLRTWLDHQ
+407 ENENAVLREWFEQPPSVPQQEINDVT
-419 KLETEA
+419 
-425 PTGVKLPDTE
+425 
-435 SIDFRTWLDH
+435 
-445 QKLETEAP
+445 
-453 AGVKPIQPRVKASG
+453 PIQPRIRASG
-467 SYRLVIEEASPEY
+467 SYRLVIEEASPEF

-488 IQYPHEEEALRI
+488 IQYPHENEALHI

-511 RTRQWLALYN
+511 RTRQCHALYR
-521 KLGKFY
+521 KLGRFY
-527 QKQASNFVKKDELEL
+527 QKQANNFVKKDDLEL

-562 ARRNAKKG
+562 ARKNAKKG
-570 AVYYTRLARQFEL
+570 GVYYTRLARQFEL

-593 YILSAYNHGYVN
+593 YILAGYNHGYAN
-605 MPMLVEECHR
+605 MPSLVEESHR
-615 MATVCYFN
+615 MATICYFN
-623 AAESAHLNHE
+623 AAESAHLNGE

-639 FYMLILAI
+639 FYMLILAV
-647 GEKMSAPTKMVS
+647 GEKMSVPTKMVS
-659 EAQKLISEI
+659 EAQKLMSEI
-668 PVVD
+668 PVEN

>member
-35 RIVALKALAKTAYP
+35 RIVAIKALAKTAYP
-49 ASRMKFLLN
+49 ASRMKFLLT
-58 EFQAMSKIWGHPNI
+58 EFQAMSKIWGEPNI

-79 PGEDDY
+79 PGADDY

-92 YVEGKSLHELMQE
+92 YVEGKSLHDLMQE
-105 GALVLTDALN
+105 GALSLTDTLN

-124 KAAHVHKIMHRDIK
+124 KTAHAHKIMHRDIK

-144 TTEKEAKVADFSI
+144 TTEKVAKVADFSI

-179 PEQTYGSYDY
+179 PEQHYGAYDY

-216 MDKKKAA
+216 IDKKKAA
-223 GEIEEID
+223 GEIEEIY
-230 RCPEVLRNFLQKAL
+230 RSPEVLRNFLQKAL
-244 HRQLSERHQSATEMY
+244 HRQLSERHQSADEMY
-259 EELDRIRQD
+259 EELDRVRQD
-268 EYVKQASEL
+268 EYVKQASQL
-277 IDASVNSSNP
+277 IDASVNSNNP

-324 TKREKLLTQ
+324 NKREKLATQ
-333 VERYYTRAVSH
+333 VQRHYTLATRYI
-344 AENRDYPSVLAEL
+344 ENQDFRSVLSEL
-357 HKASRLCIDDQG
+357 HKASYLCIDDQN
-369 LSKIVDNLFHT
+369 LTKIVDNLFEE
-380 LNTVNIPLSANPTVE
+380 LSAANMVFPANPTVE
-395 EVVSLIQKLPDT
+395 EIVALIQKLPENEGT
-407 ESGDLRTWLDHQ
+407 VLRTWLEHQ
-419 KLETEA
+419 MPVPQET
-425 PTGVKLPDTE
+425 TDIT
-435 SIDFRTWLDH
+435 
-445 QKLETEAP
+445 
-453 AGVKPIQPRVKASG
+453 PIRPRVRASG
-467 SYRLVIEEASPEY
+467 SYRLVIEEASPEF

-488 IQYPHEEEALRI
+488 IQYPHEVEAFRI
-500 FQQIQIFEQQG
+500 FRQIQIYEQQG
-511 RTRQWLALYN
+511 RTGQCHVLYR
-521 KLGKFY
+521 KLGRFY
-527 QKQASNFVKKDELEL
+527 QKQANNFVKKDDLEL

-562 ARRNAKKG
+562 AKKNAKKG
-570 AVYYTRLARQFEL
+570 GIYYTRLARQFEL

-593 YILSAYNHGYVN
+593 YILAAYNHDYASLSS
-605 MPMLVEECHR
+605 LVEECHR
-615 MATVCYFN
+615 MSTVCYFN
-623 AAESAHLNHE
+623 AAESAHLNNE

-639 FYMLILAI
+639 FYTLILAV
-647 GEKMSAPTKMVS
+647 GEKMSTPTKMVS
-659 EAQKLISEI
+659 EAQKLMSEI
-668 PVVD
+668 PVES

>member
-35 RIVALKALAKTAYP
+35 RIVAIKALAKTAYP
-49 ASRMKFLLN
+49 ASRMKFLLT

-92 YVEGKSLHELMQE
+92 YVEGKSLHDLMQE
-105 GALVLTDALN
+105 GALSLTDTLN

-124 KAAHVHKIMHRDIK
+124 KTAHAHKIMHRDIK

-179 PEQTYGSYDY
+179 PEQHYGAYDY

-216 MDKKKAA
+216 IDKKKAA
-223 GEIEEID
+223 GEIEEIH

-244 HRQLSERHQSATEMY
+244 HRQLSERHQSADEMY

-268 EYVKQASEL
+268 EYVKQASQL
-277 IDASVNSSNP
+277 IDASINSNNP

-324 TKREKLLTQ
+324 SKREKLATEVQRHYTLAT
-333 VERYYTRAVSH
+333 RYI
-344 AENRDYPSVLAEL
+344 ENQDFRSVLLEL
-357 HKASRLCIDDQG
+357 HKASRLYIDNQD
-369 LSKIVDNLFHT
+369 LNNTIDNLFEE
-380 LNTVNIPLSANPTVE
+380 LNAANMIFPANPTVE
-395 EVVSLIQKLPDT
+395 EIVALIQKLPENEGT
-407 ESGDLRTWLDHQ
+407 VLRTWLEHQ
-419 KLETEA
+419 MPAPEET
-425 PTGVKLPDTE
+425 TDIT
-435 SIDFRTWLDH
+435 
-445 QKLETEAP
+445 
-453 AGVKPIQPRVKASG
+453 PIQPRVRATG
-467 SYRLVIEEASPEY
+467 SYRLVIEEASPEF

-488 IQYPHEEEALRI
+488 IQYPHEVEAFRI
-500 FQQIQIFEQQG
+500 FRQIHIYEQQG
-511 RTRQWLALYN
+511 RTRQCHILYR
-521 KLGKFY
+521 KLGRFY
-527 QKQASNFVKKDELEL
+527 QKQANNFVKKDDLEL

-550 RFAYTVAEKQRL
+550 RFAYTVAEKHRL
-562 ARRNAKKG
+562 AKKNAKKG
-570 AVYYTRLARQFEL
+570 GIYYTRLARQFEL

-593 YILSAYNHGYVN
+593 YILAAYNHGYAN
-605 MPMLVEECHR
+605 LLSLVEECHR

-623 AAESAHLNHE
+623 AAESAHLNNE

-639 FYMLILAI
+639 YYTLILAV
-647 GEKMSAPTKMVS
+647 GEKMSTPTKMVS
-659 EAQKLISEI
+659 EAQKLMSEI
-668 PVVD
+668 PVES

>member
-35 RIVALKALAKTAYP
+35 RIVAIKALAKTAYP
-49 ASRMKFLLN
+49 ASRMKFLLT

-105 GALVLTDALN
+105 GTLSLTDTLN

-124 KAAHVHKIMHRDIK
+124 KTAHAHKIMHRDIK

-179 PEQTYGSYDY
+179 PEQHYGAYDY

-194 STALILYQAVTGRF
+194 SAALILYQAVTGRF

-223 GEIEEID
+223 GEIEEIH
-230 RCPEVLRNFLQKAL
+230 RCPEVLRNFLQKSL
-244 HRQLSERHQSATEMY
+244 HRQLSERHQSADEMY

-268 EYVKQASEL
+268 EYVKQASQL
-277 IDASVNSSNP
+277 IDASVNSNNP

-314 FFQRRQKEEN
+314 FFQRRQKEESI
-324 TKREKLLTQ
+324 KREKLETQ
-333 VERYYTRAVSH
+333 VQRHYTLATRYIESQ
-344 AENRDYPSVLAEL
+344 DYRSVLSEL
-357 HKASRLCIDDQG
+357 RKASSLYIDDQD
-369 LSKIVDNLFHT
+369 LTKTVDHMFEELGNANMLF
-380 LNTVNIPLSANPTVE
+380 PANPTVE
-395 EVVSLIQKLPDT
+395 DIIALIQKLPNN
-407 ESGDLRTWLDHQ
+407 EEVVLRTWLDHQ
-419 KLETEA
+419 VPTPEET
-425 PTGVKLPDTE
+425 TDV
-435 SIDFRTWLDH
+435 I
-445 QKLETEAP
+445 
-453 AGVKPIQPRVKASG
+453 PIRPRVRASG
-467 SYRLVIEEASPEY
+467 SYRLVIEEASPEF

-488 IQYPHEEEALRI
+488 IQYPHEVEAFRI
-500 FQQIQIFEQQG
+500 FRQIQIYEQQG
-511 RTRQWLALYN
+511 RSRQCHVLYR
-521 KLGKFY
+521 KLGRFY
-527 QKQASNFVKKDELEL
+527 QKQANNFVKKDDLEL

-562 ARRNAKKG
+562 AKKNAKKG
-570 AVYYTRLARQFEL
+570 GIYYTRLARQFEL

-593 YILSAYNHGYVN
+593 YILAAYNHGYAN
-605 MPMLVEECHR
+605 LLSLVEECHR

-623 AAESAHLNHE
+623 AAESAHLNSE

-639 FYMLILAI
+639 FYTLILAI
-647 GEKMSAPTKMVS
+647 GEKMSTPTKMVS

-668 PVVD
+668 PVEN

>member
-35 RIVALKALAKTAYP
+35 REVAIKALAKTAYP
-49 ASRMKFLLN
+49 ASRMKFLLT

-92 YVEGKSLHELMQE
+92 YVEGKSLYDLMQE
-105 GALVLTDALN
+105 GALSLTDTLN

-124 KAAHVHKIMHRDIK
+124 KTAHAHKIMHRDIK

-144 TTEKEAKVADFSI
+144 TTDKEAKVADFSI

-179 PEQTYGSYDY
+179 PEQHYGAYDY

-216 MDKKKAA
+216 IDKKKAA
-223 GEIEEID
+223 GEIEEIH
-230 RCPEVLRNFLQKAL
+230 RCPEVLRNFLQRSL
-244 HRQLSERHQSATEMY
+244 HRQLSERHQSADEMY

-268 EYVKQASEL
+268 EYVKQASQL
-277 IDASVNSSNP
+277 IDASVNSNNP
-287 RLAEALERYRKT
+287 KLAEALERYRKT

-314 FFQRRQKEEN
+314 FFLRRQKEEN
-324 TKREKLLTQ
+324 SKREKLATQ
-333 VERYYTRAVSH
+333 VQRHYTLAARYI
-344 AENRDYPSVLAEL
+344 ENQDFQSVLSEL
-357 HKASRLCIDDQG
+357 HRANCLYIDDQD
-369 LSKIVDNLFHT
+369 LVKTVDNLFDE
-380 LNTVNIPLSANPTVE
+380 LSAANMVFPASPTVE
-395 EVVSLIQKLPDT
+395 EIVALIQKLP
-407 ESGDLRTWLDHQ
+407 ENENAVLRTWLEHQ
-419 KLETEA
+419 MPAPEEA
-425 PTGVKLPDTE
+425 TDVT
-435 SIDFRTWLDH
+435 
-445 QKLETEAP
+445 
-453 AGVKPIQPRVKASG
+453 PIRPRVRATG
-467 SYRLVIEEASPEY
+467 SYRLVIEEASPEF

-488 IQYPHEEEALRI
+488 IQYPHEVEAFRI
-500 FQQIQIFEQQG
+500 FRQIQIYEQQG
-511 RTRQWLALYN
+511 RTRQCHLLYRR
-521 KLGKFY
+521 LGRFY
-527 QKQASNFVKKDELEL
+527 KKQANNFVKKDDLEL

-562 ARRNAKKG
+562 AKKNAKKG
-570 AVYYTRLARQFEL
+570 GIYYTRLARQFEL

-593 YILSAYNHGYVN
+593 YILAAYNHGYAN
-605 MPMLVEECHR
+605 LPSLVEECHR

-623 AAESAHLNHE
+623 AAESAHLNNE

-639 FYMLILAI
+639 FYTLILAV
-647 GEKMSAPTKMVS
+647 GEKMSTPTKMVN
-659 EAQKLISEI
+659 EAQKLMSKI
-668 PVVD
+668 PVEN

>member
-35 RIVALKALAKTAYP
+35 RIVAIKALAKTAYP
-49 ASRMKFLLN
+49 ASRMKFLLT
-58 EFQAMSKIWGHPNI
+58 EFQAMSEVWGHPNI

-92 YVEGKSLHELMQE
+92 YVEGKSLHDLMQE
-105 GALVLTDALN
+105 GALSLTDTLN

-124 KAAHVHKIMHRDIK
+124 TAAHAHKIMHRDIK

-144 TTEKEAKVADFSI
+144 TTGKEAKVADFSI

-179 PEQTYGSYDY
+179 PEQHYGAYDY

-216 MDKKKAA
+216 IDKKKAA
-223 GEIEEID
+223 GEIEEIH

-244 HRQLSERHQSATEMY
+244 HRQLSERHQSADEMY

-268 EYVKQASEL
+268 EYVKQASQL
-277 IDASVNSSNP
+277 IDASVNSNNP

-324 TKREKLLTQ
+324 SKREKIVTQ
-333 VERYYTRAVSH
+333 IQRHYTLATRYI
-344 AENRDYPSVLAEL
+344 ENQNFQSVLSEL
-357 HKASRLCIDDQG
+357 HKANHLCIDDQE
-369 LSKIVDNLFHT
+369 LTDTIDNLFDE
-380 LNTVNIPLSANPTVE
+380 LSAANMVFPSSPTAE
-395 EVVSLIQKLPDT
+395 GIIALIQKLPEN
-407 ESGDLRTWLDHQ
+407 ESAVLRTWLEHQ
-419 KLETEA
+419 MPVQEET
-425 PTGVKLPDTE
+425 TE
-435 SIDFRTWLDH
+435 IT
-445 QKLETEAP
+445 
-453 AGVKPIQPRVKASG
+453 PIRPRVRATG
-467 SYRLVIEEASPEY
+467 SYRLLIEEASPEF

-488 IQYPHEEEALRI
+488 LQYPHEIEAFRI
-500 FQQIQIFEQQG
+500 FRQIQIYEQQG
-511 RTRQWLALYN
+511 RVRQYHALYR
-521 KLGKFY
+521 KLGRFY
-527 QKQASNFVKKDELEL
+527 QKQANNFVKKDDLEL

-550 RFAYTVAEKQRL
+550 RFAYMVAEKQRL
-562 ARRNAKKG
+562 ARKNARKG
-570 AVYYTRLARQFEL
+570 GIYYTRLARQFEL

-593 YILSAYNHGYVN
+593 YILAAYNHGYAN
-605 MPMLVEECHR
+605 LPSLVEECHR

-623 AAESAHLNHE
+623 AAESAHLNRD

-639 FYMLILAI
+639 FYMLILAVS
-647 GEKMSAPTKMVS
+647 EKMSTPTKVVS
-659 EAQKLISEI
+659 EAQKLMSEI
-668 PVVD
+668 PVES

>member
-35 RIVALKALAKTAYP
+35 RIVAIKALAKTAYP
-49 ASRMKFLLN
+49 SSRMKFLLS
-58 EFQAMSKIWGHPNI
+58 EFQAMSKIWGHSNI

-79 PGEDDY
+79 PGVDDY

-92 YVEGKSLHELMQE
+92 FVAGKSLHELMQE
-105 GALVLTDALN
+105 GPLGLTDTLN

-124 KAAHVHKIMHRDIK
+124 MEAHAHKIMHRDIK

-194 STALILYQAVTGRF
+194 STALILYQAATGRF

-216 MDKKKAA
+216 IDKKKAA

-244 HRQLSERHQSATEMY
+244 HRQLLERHQSATDMY

-277 IDASVNSSNP
+277 IDASLNSSSP

-324 TKREKLLTQ
+324 TKREKILTQ
-333 VERYYTRAVSH
+333 VEKHYTLALRYAGNQNYQ
-344 AENRDYPSVLAEL
+344 SVLAEL
-357 HKASRLCIDDQG
+357 HKANRLCIDDQN
-369 LSKIVDNLFHT
+369 LTKIVDNLFHK
-380 LNTVNIPLSANPTVE
+380 LNTVNVPLSANPTVE
-395 EVVSLIQKLPDT
+395 EVVSLIQKLPDSDST
-407 ESGDLRTWLDHQ
+407 DLHTWLEHQ
-419 KLETEA
+419 KLVPEE
-425 PTGVKLPDTE
+425 PTDIT
-435 SIDFRTWLDH
+435 
-445 QKLETEAP
+445 
-453 AGVKPIQPRVKASG
+453 PIQPRIEVSS
-467 SYRLVIEEASPEY
+467 SYRLIIEEASPEF

-488 IQYPHEEEALRI
+488 IQYPHEEEALHI
-500 FQQIQIFEQQG
+500 FQQIQIYEQQG
-511 RTRQWLALYN
+511 RTRQWLAFYN

-527 QKQASNFVKKDELEL
+527 QKQAGNFAKEDDLEL

-562 ARRNAKKG
+562 ARKSAKKG
-570 AVYYTRLARQFEL
+570 ADYYTRLARQSEL
-583 QRSWEEAGKS
+583 QRLWEEAGKS
-593 YILSAYNHGYVN
+593 YILAAFNHGYVN
-605 MPMLVEECHR
+605 MPSLVEECHR

-623 AAESAHLNHE
+623 AAESAHLNSE

-647 GEKMSAPTKMVS
+647 GEKMSNPTKMVS

-668 PVVD
+668 PVVS

>member
-1 MQIDQLILGKYRLLE
+1 MQVDQLILGKYRLLE

-35 RIVALKALAKTAYP
+35 RIVAIKALAKTAYP
-49 ASRMKFLLN
+49 ASRMKFLLT
-58 EFQAMSKIWGHPNI
+58 EFQAMSQIWGHPNI

-79 PGEDDY
+79 PGENDY

-92 YVEGKSLHELMQE
+92 YVEGKSLHDLMQE
-105 GALVLTDALN
+105 GALSLTDTLN

-124 KAAHVHKIMHRDIK
+124 KTAHANKIMHRDIK

-179 PEQTYGSYDY
+179 PEQHYGAYDY

-216 MDKKKAA
+216 IDKKKAA
-223 GEIEEID
+223 GEIEEIH

-244 HRQLSERHQSATEMY
+244 HRQLSERHQSADEMY

-277 IDASVNSSNP
+277 IDASVNSNNP

-324 TKREKLLTQ
+324 SKREKLATDVQ
-333 VERYYTRAVSH
+333 RHYTLATRH
-344 AENRDYPSVLAEL
+344 IENQDFRSVLLEL
-357 HKASRLCIDDQG
+357 HKASRLYIENQD
-369 LSKIVDNLFHT
+369 LNETIDNLFQE
-380 LNTVNIPLSANPTVE
+380 LNAANMVFPANPTVE
-395 EVVSLIQKLPDT
+395 EIVTLIQKLP
-407 ESGDLRTWLDHQ
+407 ENEGAVLRTWLGHQ
-419 KLETEA
+419 MSAPEET
-425 PTGVKLPDTE
+425 TDIT
-435 SIDFRTWLDH
+435 
-445 QKLETEAP
+445 
-453 AGVKPIQPRVKASG
+453 PIRPRVRATG
-467 SYRLVIEEASPEY
+467 SYRLVIEEASPEF

-488 IQYPHEEEALRI
+488 IQYPHEVEAFRI
-500 FQQIQIFEQQG
+500 FRQIHIYEQQG
-511 RTRQWLALYN
+511 RTRQCHILYR
-521 KLGKFY
+521 KLGRFY
-527 QKQASNFVKKDELEL
+527 QKQANNFVKKDDLEL

-550 RFAYTVAEKQRL
+550 RFAYTVAEKYRL
-562 ARRNAKKG
+562 AKKNAKKG
-570 AVYYTRLARQFEL
+570 GIYYTRLARQFEL

-593 YILSAYNHGYVN
+593 YILAAYNHGYAN
-605 MPMLVEECHR
+605 LSSLVEECHR

-623 AAESAHLNHE
+623 AAESAHLNNE

-639 FYMLILAI
+639 YYTLILAV
-647 GEKMSAPTKMVS
+647 GEKMSTPTKMVS
-659 EAQKLISEI
+659 EAQKLMSEI
-668 PVVD
+668 PVES

>member
-35 RIVALKALAKTAYP
+35 RIVAIKALAKTAYP
-49 ASRMKFLLN
+49 ASRMKFLLT

-79 PGEDDY
+79 PGKDDY

-92 YVEGKSLHELMQE
+92 YVEGKSLHDLMQE
-105 GALVLTDALN
+105 GALNLTDTLN

-124 KAAHVHKIMHRDIK
+124 KAAHAHKIMHRDIK

-144 TTEKEAKVADFSI
+144 TIEKEAKVADFSI

-179 PEQTYGSYDY
+179 PEQHYGAYDY

-194 STALILYQAVTGRF
+194 STALILYQAITGRF

-216 MDKKKAA
+216 IDKKKAA
-223 GEIEEID
+223 GEIEEIH

-244 HRQLSERHQSATEMY
+244 HRQLLERHQSADEMY

-268 EYVKQASEL
+268 EYVKQVAQL
-277 IDASVNSSNP
+277 IDASVNSNNP
-287 RLAEALERYRKT
+287 RLADALEGYRKT

-314 FFQRRQKEEN
+314 FFQRRQREEN
-324 TKREKLLTQ
+324 NKREKIGTQ
-333 VERYYTRAVSH
+333 VQRHYTLATRYI
-344 AENRDYPSVLAEL
+344 ENQDFRGVLSEL
-357 HKASRLCIDDQG
+357 HKASHLYIDDQD
-369 LSKIVDNLFHT
+369 LTNTIDNLFDE
-380 LNTVNIPLSANPTVE
+380 LSAANMVFPSRPTAE
-395 EVVSLIQKLPDT
+395 EIVALIQKLPEN
-407 ESGDLRTWLDHQ
+407 ESDVLRTWLEHQ
-419 KLETEA
+419 ISVPEETA
-425 PTGVKLPDTE
+425 DIT
-435 SIDFRTWLDH
+435 
-445 QKLETEAP
+445 
-453 AGVKPIQPRVKASG
+453 PIRPRVRATG
-467 SYRLVIEEASPEY
+467 SYRLVIEEASPEF

-488 IQYPHEEEALRI
+488 IQYPHEIEAFRI
-500 FQQIQIFEQQG
+500 FRQIQIYGQQG
-511 RTRQWLALYN
+511 RTRQCHVLYR
-521 KLGKFY
+521 KLGRFY
-527 QKQASNFVKKDELEL
+527 QKQANNFVKKDDLEL

-562 ARRNAKKG
+562 ARKNAKKG
-570 AVYYTRLARQFEL
+570 GIYYTRLARQFEL

-593 YILSAYNHGYVN
+593 YILAAYNHSYAN
-605 MPMLVEECHR
+605 LLLLVEECHR
-615 MATVCYFN
+615 MAIVCYFN
-623 AAESAHLNHE
+623 AAESAHLNND

-639 FYMLILAI
+639 FYALILAV
-647 GEKMSAPTKMVS
+647 GEKMSTPTKMVS
-659 EAQKLISEI
+659 EAQKLMSEI
-668 PVVD
+668 PVES

>member
-35 RIVALKALAKTAYP
+35 REVAIKALAKTAYP

-58 EFQAMSKIWGHPNI
+58 EFQAMSKIWGHRNI

-92 YVEGKSLHELMQE
+92 FVEGKSLHDLMQE

-124 KAAHVHKIMHRDIK
+124 RAAHDHKIMHRDIK

-216 MDKKKAA
+216 IDKKKAA

-299 FRLSLADAERMNQNL
+299 FRLPLADAERMNQNL

-324 TKREKLLTQ
+324 TKREKLLAQ
-333 VERYYTRAVSH
+333 VERHYTRAVRH
-344 AENRDYPSVLAEL
+344 AENRDYPNVLAEL
-357 HKASRLCIDDQG
+357 HQASHLCVDNQG
-369 LSKIVDNLFHT
+369 LSKIVDSLFHT
-380 LNTVNIPLSANPTVE
+380 LNTVNVPLSANPTVE
-395 EVVSLIQKLPDT
+395 EVVSLIQKLPDG
-407 ESGDLRTWLDHQ
+407 ESTDLRTWLDHQ
-419 KLETEA
+419 KLVPEE
-425 PTGVKLPDTE
+425 PTGIT
-435 SIDFRTWLDH
+435 
-445 QKLETEAP
+445 
-453 AGVKPIQPRVKASG
+453 PIQPRINASG

-527 QKQASNFVKKDELEL
+527 QKQAGNFVKKDELEL

-562 ARRNAKKG
+562 ARSNAKKG

-593 YILSAYNHGYVN
+593 YILAAYNHGYVS
-605 MPMLVEECHR
+605 MPTLVEECHR

-623 AAESAHLNHE
+623 AAESAHLNNE

-647 GEKMSAPTKMVS
+647 GEKMSTPTKMVG